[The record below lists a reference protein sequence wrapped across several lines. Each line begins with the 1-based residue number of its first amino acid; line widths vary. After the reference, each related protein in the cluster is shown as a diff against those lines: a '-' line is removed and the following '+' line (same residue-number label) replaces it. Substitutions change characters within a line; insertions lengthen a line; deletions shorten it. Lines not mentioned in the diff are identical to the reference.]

1 MNDEMATTADLRDLR
16 RLIHDATGYRLLTR
30 SEVYQITIILEHAAD
45 RELAKAVMEQEARN
59 EYSEMDSGD
68 REVTGSVLK

>member
-30 SEVYQITIILEHAAD
+30 SEVRQIAIILEHAV
-45 RELAKAVMEQEARN
+45 EKKKKKEMMEQEGGR
-59 EYSEMDSGD
+59 
-68 REVTGSVLK
+68 K

>member
-30 SEVYQITIILEHAAD
+30 SEVYQITIILEHAVD
-45 RELAKAVMEQEARN
+45 RELAKAVIQQR
-59 EYSEMDSGD
+59 
-68 REVTGSVLK
+68 